1 MPQLGRVA
9 TAKERAAA
17 VATGAAAPH
26 GPAAATSSRVARS
39 ACRRAVAI
47 PGACAAPQGGT
58 KSFSLNL
65 DPLDPYFAVLHEKAS
80 KIEEYL
86 NKDRGATMDVGNPNY
101 CEL

>member
-1 MPQLGRVA
+1 MQEINP
-9 TAKERAAA
+9 
-17 VATGAAAPH
+17 
-26 GPAAATSSRVARS
+26 
-39 ACRRAVAI
+39 
-47 PGACAAPQGGT
+47 